1 MRRIYTTQEL
11 LRLGMTEDGIR
22 WAVKKGRLSRIVTG
36 AYGEGRGRPSAL
48 ERAVALVKATGGVAC
63 GCLAGTLLDVDGITL
78 KGPDVA
84 VAPGSSSSR
93 QGVRRRV
100 LPRERVIVVD
110 GIPCTDGLQTLID
123 LADAVDD
130 SVWEQALECVLRRRW
145 ATVEQVTEAARGSG
159 AGAQRMRRVLS
170 QRPRGAPPTESLLET
185 RMLQLARRVP
195 GLPPPVRQYEVR
207 DRSGHVRAR
216 LDLAWPDLGMFVE
229 LDGQHHRDQ
238 PVADA
243 RRETEVVA
251 LTGWLCSRFTWD
263 DVHRRPHTSIGRLA
277 AMAAHARRRPAV

>member
-1 MRRIYTTQEL
+1 MQTTREL
-11 LRLGMTEDGIR
+11 HDLGMTTEAIE
-22 WAVKKGRLSRIVTG
+22 WAVRKGRLTRIITSV
-36 AYGEGRGRPSAL
+36 YGEGSRRPSSL
-48 ERAVALVKATGGVAC
+48 EKAVAVVKVTGGVAR
-63 GCLAGTLLDVDGITL
+63 GCLAGVLLDLDGVTL

-84 VAPGSSSSR
+84 VAPGSSR
-93 QGVRRRV
+93 RRKGVRQQT
-100 LPRERVIVVD
+100 LPNERVIVVD

-145 ATVEQVTEAARGSG
+145 ATVEQVTEAARGCG

-170 QRPRGAPPTESLLET
+170 QRPMGAPPTESLLET
-185 RMLQLARRVP
+185 RMVQLARRVP

-277 AMAAHARRRPAV
+277 AMTAHARRRPAV